1 MTRCEGATTSL
12 TRRIIGTG
20 NPGQAPSRC
29 VGWARADSSREG
41 FSSGGFGDPDEGRE
55 TVSLGPGPDL
65 NRRPAGYEPVAL
77 SRAKLQAHRKLEAP
91 PAGFSARAHPRQG
104 V

>member
-77 SRAKLQAHRKLEAP
+77 SRAKLRAHGGREAP
-91 PAGFSARAHPRQG
+91 PSGLPVRTRLRPNI
-104 V
+104 